1 MAKQPN
7 RRVKSDDMLS
17 VSSSEELE
25 QTIFRIGQLQ
35 TKLDIATAQTN
46 QAIEDAKTSL
56 KETTT
61 AINNEIKVLSKSAQ
75 IFFSANQQDIVPAGK
90 KSRIYTVGEIGTR
103 TPPLSVTVKN
113 GQDVIDALSKLQK
126 KLKLTELL
134 SVKTSVNKPGLIKH
148 REKLKNIP
156 GITFNQKEQFFIKPV
171 HVSVDHLSDVEE
183 SA

>member
-35 TKLDIATAQTN
+35 TELEIATAHTN
-46 QAIEDAKTSL
+46 QTIEDAKASL
-56 KETTT
+56 KDKTT

-75 IFFSANQQDIVPAGK
+75 IFFTANQQDIVPAGK
-90 KSRIYTVGEIGTR
+90 KSRVFDVGEIGTR

-113 GQDVIDALSKLQK
+113 GQDVIDALKKLQEQ
-126 KLKLTELL
+126 LKLSELL

-148 REKLKNIP
+148 REKIKDIP

-171 HVSVDHLSDVEE
+171 HVPIEHLTETE
-183 SA
+183 QPA